1 MGNRGIGNG
10 KPIGNRQSELTI
22 GKWTSG
28 NSHRQLAMGQLLDGQ
43 SANGGNCSIAN
54 RQWGNCSIANRQ
66 WAIAR
71 SLIGNGQFARSLIG
85 NGQLLDGQSAMEQS
99 DRRLP
104 IADCRSATITDS
116 PIHHRAITDC
126 PLPMRIAD
134 CGYPISQSRFADC
147 RWVCH
152 YPLPIPRLPD

>member
-22 GKWTSG
+22 GKLTSG

-99 DRRLP
+99 PTADYPLP
-104 IADCRSATITDS
+104 IAD
-116 PIHHRAITDC
+116 
-126 PLPMRIAD
+126 
-134 CGYPISQSRFADC
+134 QQQ
-147 RWVCH
+147 
-152 YPLPIPRLPD
+152 LPIPRFTIGPLPIVHCR